1 MWKGRFESETSRALE
16 AFGESVSYDW
26 RLFRQDVVGSIAH
39 ARALVKA
46 GILTSEEFAV
56 IEKGLREI
64 EAEIEAGTFEFRVEL
79 EDIHMNIESALTERI
94 GAAGA
99 KLHTARSRNDQVA
112 TDFRLYLLEE
122 GRRLG
127 ALIAGL
133 QESLLGL
140 AERSREILIPGY
152 THLQRA
158 QPVTVAHHLLAY
170 VEMLGRDGGRLCG
183 ALERCNFSPLGSG
196 AIAGSTI
203 ALDRDS
209 VAEELF
215 FSGVTQNSMDAVA
228 DRDFAC
234 EFLSVAA
241 ILGMHLSRFC
251 EDLILWSSAEF
262 GFIRLSDAHTTGSS
276 LMPQKKNPDI
286 AELVRGKTGRLYGN
300 LISLLTTMKGLPL
313 TYNRDMQEDKEP
325 VFDSIDTLKASLPLL
340 AEMMGAAEVVEERCA
355 AAVADPLLLAT
366 DLADFLVLEGVPFR
380 KAHEMVG
387 KMVAESAR
395 SGVALSE
402 LPQEIFE
409 SATGLQG
416 EAWRSVFDL
425 DVALRRRVTPG
436 APSFENTAARIE
448 HWKRAL
454 RRG

>member
-1 MWKGRFESETSRALE
+1 MWKGRFKSKTSQSLE

-26 RLFRQDVVGSIAH
+26 RLYRQDIVGSIAH
-39 ARALVKA
+39 ARALKQA
-46 GILTSEEFAV
+46 GILSDEEFAA
-56 IEKGLREI
+56 IEAGLREI
-64 EAEIEAGTFEFRVEL
+64 EGEIAAGNFEFKTEL
-79 EDIHMNIESALTERI
+79 EDIHMNIEAVLTERI

-122 GRRLG
+122 GRRIG
-127 ALIAGL
+127 ELIADL
-133 QESLLGL
+133 QSSLLVF
-140 AERSREILIPGY
+140 AERTQEVLIPGY

-158 QPVTVAHHLLAY
+158 QPVTMAHHLLAY
-170 VEMLGRDGGRLCG
+170 IEMLGRDAGRLNDG
-183 ALERCNFSPLGSG
+183 LARCNFSPLGSG

-203 ALDRDS
+203 ALDRQA
-209 VAEELF
+209 VADELN

-234 EFLSVAA
+234 EFLSTGA

-325 VFDSIDTLKASLPLL
+325 VFDSIDTLKNSLALL
-340 AEMMGAAEVVEERCA
+340 AEMMGEAEAAPEHCA
-355 AAVADPLLLAT
+355 AAVGDPLLLAT
-366 DLADFLVLEGVPFR
+366 DLADYLVLEGIPFR

-387 KMVAESAR
+387 RMVAES
-395 SGVALSE
+395 GKMQIPLSE
-402 LPQEIFE
+402 LPGDVFE
-409 SATGLQG
+409 SISGLTG
-416 EAWRSVFDL
+416 EEWRTVFDL
-425 DVALRRRVTPG
+425 SRALERRTTPG
-436 APSFENTAARIE
+436 SPSFENTKARIA
-448 HWKRAL
+448 HWKRVL
-454 RRG
+454 HQD